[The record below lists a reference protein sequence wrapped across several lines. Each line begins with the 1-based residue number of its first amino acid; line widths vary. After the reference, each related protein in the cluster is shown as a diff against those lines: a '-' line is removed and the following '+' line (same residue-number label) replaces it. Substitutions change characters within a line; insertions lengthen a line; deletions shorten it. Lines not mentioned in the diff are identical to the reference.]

1 MLQAYKI
8 IYNITKGWIMKKN
21 KLLKKY
27 SKISSIAL
35 IAGLFYGAGL
45 FSGIYGDKIID
56 SAKQKFSRPIASFV
70 MSTYNREKS
79 IRGAMDS
86 ILNQTRKDFE
96 VIVVN
101 DGSTDSTAQI
111 LDEYAKK
118 DPRVK
123 VITNKKNQGLVAG
136 LNKGLDA
143 ARGKYI
149 IRMDD
154 DDKSMPYRVERQVLA
169 MEANPHIAIMGA
181 GFAGE
186 NTPKKTKD
194 PILTDPDE
202 MELNMYFSSGLAHPT
217 IIIRKSFLDENNIR
231 YDEKYL
237 YAEDCGL
244 YKKVLEHGGKISS
257 MHEGVLIF
265 GYMKGLVKPKNY
277 GYTQAESF
285 KNLQKDKLAP
295 FFDAPYEILG
305 AFNGDVNRCIM
316 LKEMVKTNKE
326 KQIINH
332 DVLTKRY
339 ENLCPKEGEN
349 TLYLMHSDW
358 ATFVVLKD
366 DNTLYR
372 KDVPTE
378 TGKILDQE
386 DGYITIKWTNY
397 IKPETYIKNQ
407 QKEYKYSEKIINK
420 NLKGTRIFE
429 VKHPY
434 WVDLFIINKDKT
446 FYRASTITET
456 GRVIKE
462 TKNTIVIEWDN
473 WPNEETFTKKEDKLI
488 FLKDNSEETS
498 KSKSKENK
506 KVKK

>member
-1 MLQAYKI
+1 
-8 IYNITKGWIMKKN
+8 MKKN
-21 KLLKKY
+21 TFIKKHA
-27 SKISSIAL
+27 KISSIAL

-45 FSGIYGDKIID
+45 LSGIYGGTLIKNI
-56 SAKQKFSRPIASFV
+56 KQTFSRPIASFV

-79 IRGAMDS
+79 LRGAMDS
-86 ILNQTRKDFE
+86 MLNQTRSDFE

-111 LDEYAKK
+111 LAEYAQK
-118 DPRVK
+118 DPRVR
-123 VITNKKNQGLVAG
+123 VITNEKNQGLVAG
-136 LNKGLDA
+136 LNKGIEA

-154 DDKSMPYRVERQVLA
+154 DDKSMPYRVERQVMA

-181 GFAGE
+181 GFSGE
-186 NTPKKTKD
+186 NTPKNTKD

-217 IIIRKSFLDENNIR
+217 IIIRKSFLDENNIQ

-257 MHEGVLIF
+257 MREGVLIF
-265 GYMKGLVKPKNY
+265 GYMKGLIKPKNY

-285 KNLQKDKLAP
+285 KNLQKEKLKP

-316 LKEMVKTNKE
+316 LKEMVKSNKE

-339 ENLCPKEGEN
+339 TKLCPKEGEN
-349 TLYLMHSDW
+349 TLYLMHPDW
-358 ATFVVLKD
+358 ETFIVLKD
-366 DNTLYR
+366 DNTIYR
-372 KDVPTE
+372 KDVQTE

-386 DGYITIKWTNY
+386 DGYITIKWSNY
-397 IKPETYIKNQ
+397 NKPETYIKNK
-407 QKEYKYSEKIINK
+407 QKEYKFTTKTINK
-420 NLKGTRIFE
+420 KQKGSRTFE
-429 VKHPY
+429 VTHPY
-434 WVDLFIINKDKT
+434 WSDLFIVNKDKT
-446 FYRASTITET
+446 FYRASTINET
-456 GRVIKE
+456 GHIIDE
-462 TKNTIVIEWDN
+462 TKNTIVIKWDN
-473 WPNEETFTKKEDKLI
+473 WPNEETFTKKGNKLT
-488 FLKDNSEETS
+488 FLKDNSKEK
-498 KSKSKENK
+498 KSKTK
-506 KVKK
+506 K